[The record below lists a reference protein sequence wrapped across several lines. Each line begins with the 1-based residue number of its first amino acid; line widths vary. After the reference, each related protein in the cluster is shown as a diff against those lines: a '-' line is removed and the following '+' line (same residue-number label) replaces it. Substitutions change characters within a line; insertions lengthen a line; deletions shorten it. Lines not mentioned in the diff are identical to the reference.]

1 MTLSEKIQQI
11 LDNQEMPVS
20 KEWVGEVA
28 AEYPAFALPAA
39 LLLKR
44 GADTLDSESL
54 KEIRLRLLINSP
66 DPTALA
72 DMVDLAGEDW
82 MHLYPREEVQETPS
96 TESAIDTFLET
107 YGNQSAAET
116 EMLEQLIFNPVPA
129 DYFPQEEIAE
139 AGDGPLL
146 PPELVPGREK
156 EAAEQDEKD
165 KDVTT
170 VTEAAADAE
179 VSGQE
184 QPDARHSRRR
194 EDAKSPGRTE
204 DGLLSES
211 LAKIFIKQRR
221 YERAYEIIS
230 NLSLNFPEKSVY
242 FADQLRFLQKLI
254 KNQQYQQQNK

>member
-1 MTLSEKIQQI
+1 MTLSEKIQRL

-20 KEWVGEVA
+20 KEWVEEVA
-28 AEYPAFALPAA
+28 AEYPAFTLPAA
-39 LLLKR
+39 LLVKR
-44 GADTLDSESL
+44 GADSLDSESL
-54 KEIRLRLLINSP
+54 KEIKLRLLINSP

-82 MHLYPREEVQETPS
+82 MHLYPKEEMSGTPS

-107 YGNQSAAET
+107 YGNQSDAET
-116 EMLEQLIFNPVPA
+116 AMLEQLIFNPVPA
-129 DYFPQEEIAE
+129 DYFSEEEVAE
-139 AGDGPLL
+139 DGGGPLL
-146 PPELVPGREK
+146 PPELIPRRKKDV
-156 EAAEQDEKD
+156 AEEREKD

-170 VTEAAADAE
+170 VTEAATDVE
-179 VSGQE
+179 VDE
-184 QPDARHSRRR
+184 HELPEARHSRRR
-194 EDAKSPGRTE
+194 DETKSPARTD

-211 LAKIFIKQRR
+211 LAKIFIKQHR